1 MRITKLLV
9 ILPLLAFLA
18 CSIPSYTLKNPVEQ
32 PGLDFSQGRWLL
44 NDEGTGYNYQQIYKS
59 ANKDFS
65 KFLGDRLYT
74 VSTTSGLM
82 LPRKIPFNPTRVKI
96 LEMYNGTKYD
106 YLINI
111 KTRTVK
117 DELATVDLTNHN
129 IKNNDERIN
138 SLALEVYDLKRG
150 EIIYSQTAMGVTSR
164 DNNNNSDVTFNKS
177 NSGMLIGCY
186 NKIMKDI
193 KSKSKVK

>member
-1 MRITKLLV
+1 MRILKLLV
-9 ILPLLAFLA
+9 VLSLLAFMA
-18 CSIPSYTLKNPVEQ
+18 CSVPSYTLKNPVSQ

-44 NDEGTGYNYQQIYKS
+44 NDEGTGYNYQQIYKV
-59 ANKDFS
+59 AKKDFG
-65 KFLGDRLYT
+65 KQLGDRLNM

-82 LPRKIPFNPTRVKI
+82 LQKKIPFNPTKAQI
-96 LEMYNGTKYD
+96 LEMYNGTQYD

-111 KTRTVK
+111 KTRTIK

-150 EIIYSQTAMGVTSR
+150 EIIYSQTAQGVTSR
-164 DNNNNSDVTFNKS
+164 NNKTNSDVTFYRS
-177 NSGMLIGCY
+177 NDGMLIGCY
-186 NKIMKDI
+186 NKIFKDI
-193 KSKSKVK
+193 KSKSIK